1 MAGYNFQL
9 KLVSYYLHIP
19 LLLWIQQLQSWKI
32 ALVRNPF
39 HWITS
44 AWDWIKSIDGLT
56 FHIHYYFEG
65 QRSFAFEWNELEP
78 GWYHGGADHI
88 IGKVWGWGW
97 EFGMW
102 RTESYLLRIIWH
114 NQEEEKEICW
124 SLTFIITPSHY
135 LVQFLRF
142 VSLSCSDLKYNVW
155 FSWLEIISCI
165 LYVQTK
171 SSKKNLIY

>member
-1 MAGYNFQL
+1 
-9 KLVSYYLHIP
+9 
-19 LLLWIQQLQSWKI
+19 
-32 ALVRNPF
+32 
-39 HWITS
+39 
-44 AWDWIKSIDGLT
+44 
-56 FHIHYYFEG
+56 
-65 QRSFAFEWNELEP
+65 
-78 GWYHGGADHI
+78 
-88 IGKVWGWGW
+88 
-97 EFGMW
+97 MW

-114 NQEEEKEICW
+114 NQEEEKDICW